1 MIVESAFFKLPEL
14 LTRDYDLL
22 RGTSEATVVHLLSVA
37 ILMELNARNVLRPFA
52 HIEVEKP
59 YPIPKR
65 DGGIAIRADL
75 FVDFTEAIPGRID
88 GPMALYGARAKNW
101 VEAKAFVSSIKHGS
115 TPDKT
120 GNAGRIARDLLR
132 LCLLPGESLAS
143 RYLLTIFSSEPSE
156 SVALRTSDQRERTWL
171 ARLLTEGYIDDVEL
185 SLSNEPKTLREA
197 MGPGFVDSNDLQVKA
212 KLRTLMFQPRGKR
225 GSSPAFWGYLTRIRS
240 FQIALPGLSTQFG
253 DEPGSER
260 RIEGF
265 KAIRDKVLGRL

>member
-37 ILMELNARNVLRPFA
+37 ILMELNARNVPRPFE

-65 DGGIAIRADL
+65 DGGMVIRADL
-75 FVDFTEAIPGRID
+75 FIDLAEAIPGVID

-120 GNAGRIARDLLR
+120 GNAGKIARDLLR

-143 RYLLTIFSSEPSE
+143 RYLLIVFSSEPSE
-156 SVALRTSDQRERTWL
+156 SVALRTRDQQERIWL
-171 ARLLTEGYIDDVEL
+171 THLLTEGYIDGVEF
-185 SLSNEPKTLREA
+185 SLSDEPKSLREA
-197 MGPGFVDSNDLQVKA
+197 LGPGFVGADDLQ
-212 KLRTLMFQPRGKR
+212 LEFCDDLTSRTMCGTTCA
-225 GSSPAFWGYLTRIRS
+225 PARQEVRDADAYR
-240 FQIALPGLSTQFG
+240 PV
-253 DEPGSER
+253 SECR
-260 RIEGF
+260 H
-265 KAIRDKVLGRL
+265 